1 MRPGQTAPKSASGS
15 PNRSEFTDVNPEE
28 LDFDVV
34 NSVFSLRR
42 PKDLKAGVASGSK
55 SFAKGV
61 LFGSVSLVVAP
72 AVGAFSEGWGGF
84 AKGVGFG
91 RQPFALVQ
99 KALDLPLSRLTALYE
114 ERRDCLRPSLSYVP
128 AGGHLPCLYC

>member
-1 MRPGQTAPKSASGS
+1 MPMRGGQTSTKPTSGA

-42 PKDLKAGVASGSK
+42 PRDLKAGVASGSK
-55 SFAKGV
+55 SFAKGI
-61 LFGSVSLVVAP
+61 LAGTGSLVLAP

-91 RQPFALVQ
+91 KRLALLCG
-99 KALDLPLSRLTALYE
+99 AHRLSILSF
-114 ERRDCLRPSLSYVP
+114 SL
-128 AGGHLPCLYC
+128 A